1 MSSILG
7 IRSAA
12 GVCGMADMTAALD
25 HAPSGEQW
33 AGDGVGLGF
42 RQTPG
47 AFGVGLH
54 FDREAGLA
62 LAAHV
67 RLDDPEGL
75 AAALGLSCAERAS
88 LTDGDLV
95 LHSYR
100 RWGTDAPSHLMGD
113 YAFALWDARRRTLF
127 CARDHIGVQPFY
139 YALTAKG
146 FVFAGAMEAVLAAP
160 GVSGEL
166 DEAIVVTY
174 LTRVYLRETSRTL
187 FKEVRKLPPG
197 HSLTVL
203 GEPADTPPVVRLQRH
218 WHPQNAPPVRRAGTA
233 DYAAEFLALYEQ
245 AVKARLRTPG
255 PVGAHLSG
263 GLDSSS
269 IAVLAARELRRQG
282 RPPPLAFSWLPN
294 IEAAQPNEGLAPEY
308 ALINAVCAQEGLQVR
323 HCSLSV
329 DDIVALLRR
338 DGALP
343 GVHVHP
349 NEEAVQRCAAEQGVR
364 VLLSGWGGDEGV
376 SFNGRGHH
384 AQLLL
389 RGRWRRLAAAARSR
403 GRNPLGFAA
412 AVALPLL
419 SPRLLNDLRRRFR
432 YGEPWRRRWL
442 ANPALLRRHKI
453 KPRSFRRLVGMRRTQ
468 LVRLQ
473 DGALSERI
481 EGWAAS
487 GARRGIE
494 YRYPLLDHRLVEFAL
509 GLPPEQ
515 FLCGKWS
522 RYLMR
527 HALQGV
533 LPAQVCWNPSKD
545 DPARVK
551 ALMDAFTYAL
561 PVVRRQLQAHDAPL
575 SRAHYLDMPLL
586 LERTDAAWFRA
597 KPLLSPI
604 LRALQFLDF

>member
-7 IRSAA
+7 ILSGA
-12 GVCGMADMTAALD
+12 GARGMEDMTAALD
-25 HAPSGEQW
+25 HAPAGAQW
-33 AGDGVGLGF
+33 AGDGIGLGF

-47 AFGVGLH
+47 ALGVGLH
-54 FDREAGLA
+54 FDRQAGLA

-75 AAALGLSCAERAS
+75 AAALGLRGAERAG
-88 LTDGDLV
+88 LADGDLV
-95 LHSYR
+95 LRSYR
-100 RWGTDAPSHLMGD
+100 RWGTDAPSHLVGD

-127 CARDHIGVQPFY
+127 CARDHIGVQPFH

-146 FVFAGAMEAVLAAP
+146 FAFAGALEAVLAAP
-160 GVSGEL
+160 GVNGEL
-166 DEAIVVTY
+166 DEAMAVAY
-174 LTRVYLRETSRTL
+174 LTRMYLNETSRTL

-203 GEPADTPPVVRLQRH
+203 GEPAAVPTVVRLQRH
-218 WHPQNAPPVRRAGTA
+218 WHPQNAPAVRRASAA
-233 DYAAEFLALYEQ
+233 DYAAELLALYEQ
-245 AVKARLRTPG
+245 AVKARLRPPG

-269 IAVLAARELRRQG
+269 VAVLAARELRRQG

-294 IEAAQPNEGLAPEY
+294 LDQAQLNEGLAPEY

-329 DDIVALLRR
+329 NDVVAQLRR

-349 NEEAVQRCAAEQGVR
+349 NEEAVQRCAAERGVR

-384 AQLLL
+384 AELLL
-389 RGRWRRLAAAARSR
+389 RGRWRRLAAAGRSS

-419 SPRLLNDLRRRFR
+419 FPRLLDDLRRRFR
-432 YGEPWRRRWL
+432 YGEPWCRRWL
-442 ANPALLRRHKI
+442 ANLALMRRHRI
-453 KPRSFRRLVGMRRTQ
+453 RPRSVRRSVGLRRTQ
-468 LVRLQ
+468 LWLLQ
-473 DGALSERI
+473 SGALSERI

-494 YRYPLLDHRLVEFAL
+494 YRYPLLDRRLVEFAL

-522 RYLMR
+522 RCLMR
-527 HALQGV
+527 HALRGV
-533 LPAQVCWNPSKD
+533 LPARVCWNASKD
-545 DPARVK
+545 DPARLK
-551 ALMDAFTYAL
+551 ALEDAFAQAL
-561 PVVRRQLQAHDAPL
+561 PVLLRQLQARDAPP
-575 SRAHYLDMPLL
+575 SRARYIDMPRL
-586 LERTDAAWFRA
+586 LERMDAARFRA
-597 KPLLSPI
+597 KPSFMSLHH
-604 LRALQFLDF
+604 ALQFLDF